1 VLHPRQ
7 VITINPNYRRSRRN
21 GTSTIQSTNR
31 KVRPQGKVNANEC
44 QGQKG
49 ENGRVQGEDD
59 DEIGDEEEVIPE
71 EGNEQDYDVIVVDM
85 DPLVDELVE
94 IRALLE
100 RLVYHVEERWNV
112 NEQKAK
118 SP

>member
-1 VLHPRQ
+1 M
-7 VITINPNYRRSRRN
+7 T
-21 GTSTIQSTNR
+21 
-31 KVRPQGKVNANEC
+31 
-44 QGQKG
+44 
-49 ENGRVQGEDD
+49 
-59 DEIGDEEEVIPE
+59 PE
-71 EGNEQDYDVIVVDM
+71 EGNENYDVIVVDM

-112 NEQKAK
+112 DEQEAK

>member
-1 VLHPRQ
+1 MTP
-7 VITINPNYRRSRRN
+7 
-21 GTSTIQSTNR
+21 
-31 KVRPQGKVNANEC
+31 
-44 QGQKG
+44 
-49 ENGRVQGEDD
+49 
-59 DEIGDEEEVIPE
+59 EEE
-71 EGNEQDYDVIVVDM
+71 NKNYDVIVVDM

-112 NEQKAK
+112 DDDEKAK

>member
-1 VLHPRQ
+1 MTPE
-7 VITINPNYRRSRRN
+7 
-21 GTSTIQSTNR
+21 
-31 KVRPQGKVNANEC
+31 NE
-44 QGQKG
+44 
-49 ENGRVQGEDD
+49 EN
-59 DEIGDEEEVIPE
+59 
-71 EGNEQDYDVIVVDM
+71 YDVIVVDM

-112 NEQKAK
+112 NDQKAK

>member
-1 VLHPRQ
+1 MPTPFTPSTPTDVGVEGYVRKQ
-7 VITINPNYRRSRRN
+7 EQNDEEASRK
-21 GTSTIQSTNR
+21 IR
-31 KVRPQGKVNANEC
+31 KEDVSCDAEAD
-44 QGQKG
+44 
-49 ENGRVQGEDD
+49 DD
-59 DEIGDEEEVIPE
+59 DEGEEGDEEEVTPE
-71 EGNEQDYDVIVVDM
+71 EGNENYDVIVVDM

-112 NEQKAK
+112 DEQKAK